1 MLKAQRLARDASG
14 GRLMRCAGV
23 YMDNDVA
30 NGDDDDADHGCDD
43 DADHCDNIL
52 ERNVQEFC

>member
-1 MLKAQRLARDASG
+1 
-14 GRLMRCAGV
+14 
-23 YMDNDVA
+23 MDNDVA
-30 NGDDDDADHGCDD
+30 NGDDDDADHDCDDDADHGCDD

>member
-1 MLKAQRLARDASG
+1 
-14 GRLMRCAGV
+14 
-23 YMDNDVA
+23 MDNDVA
-30 NGDDDDADHGCDD
+30 NGDDDDAYHDCDDDADHGCDD